1 MGDPRRQKKKYV
13 VPKKPYDTDR
23 FEQELDYIG
32 RFGLRNKRELW
43 RHSTEL
49 SNYRRQA
56 RNLLALPPSERQQTE
71 KELVGKLTRIGVL
84 DEPSLDHV
92 LDLTLENVLERRLQT
107 IVFRKGMAASMH
119 HARQL
124 VAHGHIALDNARVTT
139 PARLLTVG
147 EADRLSYTSKSAL
160 NDQSHPA
167 RIAASD
173 AATRVVEPT
182 DEYDE
187 HPRGRRDDRRGGDRR
202 GGGRRD
208 DRRGAPPKPAPVE
221 TEEAAPT
228 EEEAPVT
235 DEEVAPIGDEKL
247 E

>member
-13 VPKKPYDTDR
+13 VPKRPFDTER

-56 RNLLALPPSERQQTE
+56 RNLLALPPSEREQIE
-71 KELVGKLTRIGVL
+71 KELVGKLARIGVL
-84 DEPSLDHV
+84 EEPVLDQI

-124 VAHGHIALDNARVTT
+124 VTHGHVALDSARVTT
-139 PARLLTVG
+139 PARLMTVG
-147 EADRLSYTSKSAL
+147 ETDRLTYTNKSAL

-173 AATRVVEPT
+173 AATRVVEPV
-182 DEYDE
+182 DDYDE

-202 GGGRRD
+202 GGGRSD
-208 DRRGAPPKPAPVE
+208 DRRGTPAP
-221 TEEAAPT
+221 AATPPTPT

>member
-13 VPKKPYDTDR
+13 VPKRPYDTER
-23 FEQELDYIG
+23 FEQELELIG
-32 RFGLRNKRELW
+32 AFGLRNKRELW

-56 RNLLALPPSERQQTE
+56 RQMLAVPPSEREQIE
-71 KELVGKLTRIGVL
+71 KELVDKLAKIGIL
-84 DEPSLDHV
+84 AEEPSLDHV
-92 LDLTLENVLERRLQT
+92 LDLTLENILERRLQT

-124 VAHGHIALDNARVTT
+124 VAHGHIGLDSARVTT
-139 PARLLTVG
+139 PARLITMG
-147 EADRLSYTSKSAL
+147 EADRIEYTNKSSL

-173 AATRVVEPT
+173 AATRVVAPPEEF
-182 DEYDE
+182 DDRQ
-187 HPRGRRDDRRGGDRR
+187 RGRRDDRRGGR
-202 GGGRRD
+202 GRRD
-208 DRRGAPPKPAPVE
+208 NRRGAQATPAATKPTPPAPR
-221 TEEAAPT
+221 EEA
-228 EEEAPVT
+228 APVT

>member
-23 FEQELDYIG
+23 FEEELQYIG
-32 RFGLRNKRELW
+32 TYGLRNKRELW
-43 RHSTEL
+43 RHSTDL

-71 KELVGKLTRIGVL
+71 KELVDKLARIGVL
-84 DEPSLDHV
+84 EEPLLDHV

-107 IVFRKGMAASMH
+107 IVFRKGLAASMH

-124 VAHGHIALDNARVTT
+124 VAHGHIALDGARVTT
-139 PARLLTVG
+139 PARLMTVG
-147 EADRLSYTSKSAL
+147 EEDRIAYTTKSAL

-173 AATRVVEPT
+173 AATRVVEPQ
-182 DEYDE
+182 DDWEE
-187 HPRGRRDDRRGGDRR
+187 RPRGGRDDRRGGRR
-202 GGGRRD
+202 GDRRD
-208 DRRGAPPKPAPVE
+208 DRHGEPSA
-221 TEEAAPT
+221 TEAAPT

-235 DEEVAPIGDEKL
+235 DEELAPIGDEEL

>member
-13 VPKKPYDTDR
+13 VPKRPYDTER
-23 FEQELDYIG
+23 FEQELELIG
-32 RFGLRNKRELW
+32 AFGLRNKRELW

-56 RNLLALPPSERQQTE
+56 RQMLALPPSERQQIE
-71 KELVGKLTRIGVL
+71 KELVDKLAKIGIL
-84 DEPSLDHV
+84 TEEPSLDSV
-92 LDLTLENVLERRLQT
+92 LDLTLENILERRLQT

-124 VAHGHIALDNARVTT
+124 VAHGHIGLDSARVTT
-139 PARLLTVG
+139 PARLITMG
-147 EADRLSYTSKSAL
+147 EADRIEYTNKSSL

-173 AATRVVEPT
+173 AATRVVAPPEEF
-182 DEYDE
+182 DDRQ
-187 HPRGRRDDRRGGDRR
+187 RGRRDDRRGGRR
-202 GGGRRD
+202 DGRRD
-208 DRRGAPPKPAPVE
+208 NRRGAPA
-221 TEEAAPT
+221 AAPT
-228 EEEAPVT
+228 PPAPREEEAPVT

>member
-13 VPKKPYDTDR
+13 VPKRPFDTDR
-23 FEQELDYIG
+23 FEEELQLIG
-32 RFGLRNKRELW
+32 NYGLRNKRELW

-56 RNLLALPPSERQQTE
+56 RTLLALPPSERQQTE
-71 KELVGKLTRIGVL
+71 KELVDKLVRIGVL
-84 DEPSLDHV
+84 EQPSLDHV
-92 LDLTLENVLERRLQT
+92 LDLTLENVLDRRLQT
-107 IVFRKGMAASMH
+107 LVFRKGMAASMH

-124 VAHGHIALDNARVTT
+124 VSHGHIALDNARVTT
-139 PARLLTVG
+139 PARLMTVG
-147 EADRLSYTSKSAL
+147 EEDRITYTMKSAL

-173 AATRVVEPT
+173 AATRVVEPV
-182 DEYDE
+182 DDYDE
-187 HPRGRRDDRRGGDRR
+187 RPRGRDDRRGGDRR

-208 DRRGAPPKPAPVE
+208 DSRGAPAARGPPATRE
-221 TEEAAPT
+221 D
-228 EEEAPVT
+228 EAPVT
-235 DEEVAPIGDEKL
+235 DDEVDPIGDEEL

>member
-13 VPKKPYDTDR
+13 VPKKPFDTDR
-23 FEQELDYIG
+23 FEQELDFIG

-43 RHSTEL
+43 RHSTNL

-56 RNLLALPPSERQQTE
+56 RNLLALPPAEREQTE
-71 KELVGKLTRIGVL
+71 KELVGKLTRFGVL
-84 DEPSLDHV
+84 EEPILDKV

-107 IVFRKGMAASMH
+107 IVFRKGLAASMH

-124 VAHGHIALDNARVTT
+124 VAHGHVGLDGARVTT
-139 PARLLTVG
+139 PARLMTV
-147 EADRLSYTSKSAL
+147 EESDRIEYTGKSAL

-167 RIAASD
+167 RIAASQ
-173 AATRVVEPT
+173 AATRVVAPPEES
-182 DEYDE
+182 DDRYD
-187 HPRGRRDDRRGGDRR
+187 RRDRRNRR
-202 GGGRRD
+202 GGGRD
-208 DRRGAPPKPAPVE
+208 NRRGAPATPAAAPP
-221 TEEAAPT
+221 AAPT
-228 EEEAPVT
+228 EKEAPVT

>member
-23 FEQELDYIG
+23 FEQELDFIG

-56 RNLLALPPSERQQTE
+56 RNLLALPPSEREQTE

-84 DEPSLDHV
+84 EQPILDHV

-107 IVFRKGMAASMH
+107 LVFRKGMAASMH

-124 VAHGHIALDNARVTT
+124 VAHGHVALDGARVTT
-139 PARLLTVG
+139 PARLMTVG
-147 EADRLSYTSKSAL
+147 ESDRIAYTGKSGL

-167 RIAASD
+167 RIAASQ
-173 AATRVVEPT
+173 AATRVVAPPEESN
-182 DEYDE
+182 DRYD
-187 HPRGRRDDRRGGDRR
+187 RRDRRDRR
-202 GGGRRD
+202 GGGRGGGG
-208 DRRGAPPKPAPVE
+208 RRGAPAPAAKPAPP
-221 TEEAAPT
+221 APT
-228 EEEAPVT
+228 EKEAPVT

>member
-13 VPKKPYDTDR
+13 VPKRPFDTDR
-23 FEQELDYIG
+23 FEQELDFIG

-43 RHSTEL
+43 RHSTDL

-56 RNLLALPPSERQQTE
+56 RNLLALPPSERQRTE
-71 KELVGKLTRIGVL
+71 KELVGKLVRFGVL
-84 DEPSLDHV
+84 EQPVLDQV

-139 PARLLTVG
+139 PARLMTVG
-147 EADRLSYTSKSAL
+147 EADRIAYTGKSGL

-167 RIAASD
+167 RVAASQ
-173 AATRVVEPT
+173 AATRVVEPV
-182 DEYDE
+182 DDWEE
-187 HPRGRRDDRRGGDRR
+187 RPRGGRDDRRGGDRR
-202 GGGRRD
+202 RGGGGRD
-208 DRRGAPPKPAPVE
+208 ARRGAPAAAAPAPPAT
-221 TEEAAPT
+221 TEAD
-228 EEEAPVT
+228 APVT

>member
-1 MGDPRRQKKKYV
+1 MGDPRRQKKKFV
-13 VPKKPYDTDR
+13 VPKRPFDTDR
-23 FEQELDYIG
+23 FEQELDFIG

-43 RHSTEL
+43 RHSTDL

-56 RNLLALPPSERQQTE
+56 RNLLALPPTERQHSE
-71 KELVGKLTRIGVL
+71 MDLVNKLARIGVL
-84 DEPSLDHV
+84 AEPSLDQV

-124 VAHGHIALDNARVTT
+124 VTHGHIALDNARVTT
-139 PARLLTVG
+139 PARLITVG
-147 EADRLSYTSKSAL
+147 EEDRITYTSKSAL

-173 AATRVVEPT
+173 AATRVVEPV
-182 DEYDE
+182 DDYDE
-187 HPRGRRDDRRGGDRR
+187 RPRGGRDDRRGG
-202 GGGRRD
+202 RRD
-208 DRRGAPPKPAPVE
+208 TRRDAPAKPSKPPA
-221 TEEAAPT
+221 TT

-235 DEEVAPIGDEKL
+235 DDEVAPIGDEEL

>member
-23 FEQELDYIG
+23 FEQELDFIG

-56 RNLLALPPSERQQTE
+56 RNLLALPPSEREQTE

-84 DEPSLDHV
+84 EQPILDHV

-124 VAHGHIALDNARVTT
+124 VAHGHIGLDSARVTT
-139 PARLLTVG
+139 PARLMTVG
-147 EADRLSYTSKSAL
+147 ESDRLAYTNKSAL

-173 AATRVVEPT
+173 AATRVVEPV
-182 DEYDE
+182 DNYDE

-202 GGGRRD
+202 GGGRR
-208 DRRGAPPKPAPVE
+208 GAPAPAAKPAPP
-221 TEEAAPT
+221 APT
-228 EEEAPVT
+228 EKEAPVT
-235 DEEVAPIGDEKL
+235 DEEVAPIGDETL

>member
-1 MGDPRRQKKKYV
+1 MGDPRRQKKKFV

-23 FEQELDYIG
+23 FEQELQLIG
-32 RFGLRNKRELW
+32 AYGLRNKRELW
-43 RHSTEL
+43 RHSTDL

-56 RNLLALPPSERQQTE
+56 RNLLALPPSERQHSE
-71 KELVGKLTRIGVL
+71 KELVEKLTRIGVL
-84 DEPSLDHV
+84 EEASLDHV

-124 VAHGHIALDNARVTT
+124 VSHGHIALDSARVTT
-139 PARLLTVG
+139 PARLMTVG
-147 EADRLSYTSKSAL
+147 EADRIAYTGKSAL

-173 AATRVVEPT
+173 AATRVVEPV
-182 DEYDE
+182 DDYDE
-187 HPRGRRDDRRGGDRR
+187 HPRGRDDRRGGDRR
-202 GGGRRD
+202 ESGRRD
-208 DRRGAPPKPAPVE
+208 EKRKSPAKPDN
-221 TEEAAPT
+221 AAR

-235 DEEVAPIGDEKL
+235 DDEVDPIGDEEL